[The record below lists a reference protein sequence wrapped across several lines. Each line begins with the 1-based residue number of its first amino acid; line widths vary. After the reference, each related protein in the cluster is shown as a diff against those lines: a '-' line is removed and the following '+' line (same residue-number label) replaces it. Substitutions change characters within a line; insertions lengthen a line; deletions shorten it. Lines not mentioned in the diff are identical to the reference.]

1 MNGRFYR
8 PTRALHLYL
17 RLFISPLVL
26 VFSVSGEIL
35 HIDGVP
41 KPAVDGRRPCS
52 ERSDREFQWF
62 SDGSDPPCH
71 HGVDYRRKD
80 GPIFNASITDNVTPD
95 GASGM
100 WFSALI
106 AIALGA
112 VLCSAMLGRKRK
124 GRDSVR

>member
-1 MNGRFYR
+1 MTNTTR
-8 PTRALHLYL
+8 RALVTTSVGAALL
-17 RLFISPLVL
+17 LLF
-26 VFSVSGEIL
+26 FGSGL
-35 HIDGVP
+35 TG
-41 KPAVDGRRPCS
+41 
-52 ERSDREFQWF
+52 
-62 SDGSDPPCH
+62 
-71 HGVDYRRKD
+71 